1 MIVITGASGKLGHAI
16 ADHALRRVPSAR
28 LAAAS
33 RKPEDLD
40 DLKNRGMDVHACD
53 FADPESLGAAFADA
67 DKVLIVS
74 VDKLGDEART
84 LHRNAIAACARAG
97 VGRIFYTS
105 HAGAKPVS
113 SFAPASQHHAT
124 EADLAAAGPSFTAL
138 RHGFYAE
145 SCMAMIGD
153 DLKAGSLRVP
163 EDGPI
168 AWTVRADLAEADAA
182 LLCSAE
188 TIDGPTPPLT
198 ATSAITMAEIT
209 QIASEITGR
218 SIRYEIV
225 SDEEWKDAR
234 IAAGLPEP
242 YAEMLLGAFQ
252 AARDG
257 DFAATDP
264 LLGEL
269 LNRKPTSMR
278 EYLRGALA

>member
-40 DLKNRGMDVHACD
+40 DLTNRGMDVHACD

-145 SCMAMIGD
+145 SCMAMIGN
-153 DLKAGSLRVP
+153 DLKAGTLRVP

-198 ATSAITMAEIT
+198 ATSAITMAEIA
-209 QIASEITGR
+209 QIASKITGR
-218 SIRYEIV
+218 SIRHEIV